1 MDAQRPFAAA
11 LRQQIGQG
19 FNLLQHDRVEEAQR
33 LATALQAAH
42 PQHPEVLYFAS
53 QVQLAAGTPEGALPL
68 MAAVVAATPAG
79 PGQVPLL
86 SELVNVL
93 LLLRR
98 RTEARG
104 VAVQAEQLAAGDARA
119 LFAAGLIHNTCD
131 EPMRTRAVLEQART
145 LGCEEP
151 GLLYVLATACM
162 YLGDFDAAEAV
173 LADLLRRMP
182 RHGLALHL
190 RATLRTQTP
199 ANHHVEELR
208 DRLAGAFPDDGA
220 RAAALFALAKEL
232 EDLGEREAAF
242 TALTEGAALKR
253 QTLHYDAAG
262 ELGAIASIQQTWTAA
277 AVARIPEADN
287 TIDAPIFIV
296 GMPRTGTTLVERM
309 LGRVPGVASAGELL
323 DFSRLI
329 GAGIRQQLT
338 AHPARTPAEASLAL
352 DYSALGR
359 EYHRGASEAAPGAR
373 HYIDKMPVNFLYC
386 GMIHKALPKA
396 RIIHLVRDPMDSCY
410 AVFKT
415 LFNAAYFFSYDQVEL
430 ADYYAAY
437 QQLMQHWHAVL
448 PAGTI
453 LDVRY
458 EDLVTDTESQARRI
472 LSHLGLPWR
481 PEVLQPDANEAPA
494 TTASSAQVRQPVH
507 TGSVQKWRQYAQR
520 LTPLQE
526 RLRERGILVD

>member
-1 MDAQRPFAAA
+1 MDAPRTSSTA

-19 FNLLQHDRVEEAQR
+19 FNLLQHDRVEEAQA
-33 LATALQAAH
+33 LASALQAAQ

-53 QVQLAAGTPEGALPL
+53 QVHLAAGTPESALPL

-98 RTEARG
+98 RNEARR
-104 VAVQAEQLAAGDARA
+104 VAAQAEQLAAGDARA

-131 EPMRTRAVLEQART
+131 DPTRTRAVLEQARAA
-145 LGCEEP
+145 GCSEP

-162 YLGDFDAAEAV
+162 YLGDFDAADSV
-173 LADLLRRMP
+173 LNDLLQRMP

-190 RATLRTQTP
+190 RSTLRTQKP
-199 ANHHVEELR
+199 GQHHVDELR
-208 DRLAGAFPDDGA
+208 ERLAGAFPDDGA
-220 RAAALFALAKEL
+220 RAAALYALAKEQ
-232 EDLGEREAAF
+232 EDLGETESAF
-242 TALTEGAALKR
+242 SALTEGAALKR
-253 QTLHYDAAG
+253 QTLRYDAAA
-262 ELGAIASIQQTWTAA
+262 ELGAIAAIRQTWTAA
-277 AVARIPEADN
+277 AVAQIPEPDN
-287 TIDAPIFIV
+287 AIDAPIFIV

-309 LGRVPGVASAGELL
+309 LGRVPGVVSAGELL

-329 GAGIRQQLT
+329 GIGIRQQLA
-338 AHPARTPAEASLAL
+338 AHPALTPGQATLVL
-352 DYSALGR
+352 DYGALGL

-373 HYIDKMPVNFLYC
+373 HYIDKMPINFLYC

-410 AVFKT
+410 AVYKT
-415 LFNAAYFFSYDQVEL
+415 LFNAAYFFSYDQNEL

-437 QQLMQHWHAVL
+437 FKLMQHWHAVL
-448 PAGTI
+448 PPGSI

-458 EDLVTDTESQARRI
+458 EDLVTDTETQARRI

-481 PEVLQPDANEAPA
+481 PEVLHPDGNEAPA

-507 TGSVQKWRQYAQR
+507 AGSVQKWRQYAPR
-520 LTPLQE
+520 LASLRD
-526 RLRERGILVD
+526 RLRTHGIAVD